1 MGSTGSKL
9 LRQSLALLLAGS
21 YLSCSTFTS
30 FEALQGPDIN
40 QLPPNTRKLRI
51 LPVEFKNSANMQ
63 KLNFVSD
70 GQHQVLLKSAER
82 SKSNSGGSPFS
93 WFTESA
99 EGDDQFA
106 SAENRKA
113 AEGQEEPYEDISIEG
128 IIHKGI
134 RIRKELPSRES
145 DARNQDTKQSEKTA
159 PGDESQPG
167 QQSTKTVESERSEEV
182 QVKQDSGSAETL
194 LVGGYLIPR
203 GDGASKETGVAMI
216 DGENVPTMDGGAIL
230 KEVLIS
236 NMVQSNRF
244 DILTDAAFK
253 TTGDAGLPQKSEL
266 REKQVDYLLFAEIT
280 DFEVKQNV
288 EYWKVPL
295 WALLLIAALLVQ
307 DDDTRAFLLHTL
319 LRLVIYLPSDS
330 KFWEMGLGTEDLEL
344 RVSASV
350 NLRLVDPYSGSVV
363 YADQASLDRV
373 ETVGNMDLILWRTEN
388 SLQIKESTAGRQ
400 LRFLT
405 ANMVN
410 DLVRRMTPASALE
423 AAPTEQ

>member
-167 QQSTKTVESERSEEV
+167 QQSEH
-182 QVKQDSGSAETL
+182 G
-194 LVGGYLIPR
+194 
-203 GDGASKETGVAMI
+203 
-216 DGENVPTMDGGAIL
+216 
-230 KEVLIS
+230 
-236 NMVQSNRF
+236 
-244 DILTDAAFK
+244 
-253 TTGDAGLPQKSEL
+253 
-266 REKQVDYLLFAEIT
+266 
-280 DFEVKQNV
+280 
-288 EYWKVPL
+288 
-295 WALLLIAALLVQ
+295 
-307 DDDTRAFLLHTL
+307 
-319 LRLVIYLPSDS
+319 
-330 KFWEMGLGTEDLEL
+330 
-344 RVSASV
+344 
-350 NLRLVDPYSGSVV
+350 
-363 YADQASLDRV
+363 
-373 ETVGNMDLILWRTEN
+373 
-388 SLQIKESTAGRQ
+388 
-400 LRFLT
+400 
-405 ANMVN
+405 
-410 DLVRRMTPASALE
+410 
-423 AAPTEQ
+423 

>member
-1 MGSTGSKL
+1 
-9 LRQSLALLLAGS
+9 
-21 YLSCSTFTS
+21 
-30 FEALQGPDIN
+30 
-40 QLPPNTRKLRI
+40 
-51 LPVEFKNSANMQ
+51 VEFKNSANMQ